1 MSVFNDRDARSK
13 LSASN
18 KGRCVLGGI
27 VLLVSVDRE
36 KQCWV
41 SCRQPSLRRSAIALK
56 TFARGLIE
64 FCHLFNPIALQI
76 TNNRTAFIFSIALT

>member
-41 SCRQPSLRRSAIALK
+41 SCRQPNLRARRSHLILAIKYDVACVSVSV
-56 TFARGLIE
+56 THGF
-64 FCHLFNPIALQI
+64 
-76 TNNRTAFIFSIALT
+76 